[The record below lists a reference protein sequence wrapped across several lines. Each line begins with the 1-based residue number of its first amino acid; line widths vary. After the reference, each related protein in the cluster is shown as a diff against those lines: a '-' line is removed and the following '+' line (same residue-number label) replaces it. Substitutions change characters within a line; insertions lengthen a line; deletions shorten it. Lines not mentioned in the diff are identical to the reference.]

1 MLADWCDCFGA
12 TGMNL
17 DVGTLFSVTVLV
29 MALLGILL
37 IGTWLQNRGMRALAW
52 WGAAY
57 LVGGMSIWLLGARG
71 GTIQDLLS
79 IDIANA
85 LLFVACGLTWSGAR
99 LFDGRGVKP
108 VAMFVG
114 TFMWVGAC
122 QIPGFM
128 ASLDARVV
136 LSSIIISGY
145 TMVIAFEFWR
155 GRGEPLGSRWPAI
168 IVLGA
173 HALLFMLR
181 IPIALSVGGGQTS
194 ILHSSWLPILL
205 LESLLYVI
213 AFAFI
218 MMAMSKERL
227 ELKQKLASLI
237 DPLTGIANRRA
248 FFEET
253 IRRLEPGSKDARPLV
268 AILFDLDRFKKI
280 NDKYGHSMGDLV
292 LKIFAEKARANLR
305 PGDYLA
311 RLGGEEFAA
320 ILSGIELSTTFA
332 LAEQIRI
339 SFANE
344 FNQGRYNVGATVS
357 AGLALLREDETEIDS
372 LLARADH
379 ALYAAKA
386 RGRDRVEI
394 ADPDRVQAWRP
405 EQPGPRP
412 PSLKEPVLISS
423 PPLVSSVE
431 VMRPKVGV
439 R

>member
-1 MLADWCDCFGA
+1 
-12 TGMNL
+12 
-17 DVGTLFSVTVLV
+17 
-29 MALLGILL
+29 
-37 IGTWLQNRGMRALAW
+37 
-52 WGAAY
+52 
-57 LVGGMSIWLLGARG
+57 
-71 GTIQDLLS
+71 
-79 IDIANA
+79 
-85 LLFVACGLTWSGAR
+85 
-99 LFDGRGVKP
+99 
-108 VAMFVG
+108 
-114 TFMWVGAC
+114 
-122 QIPGFM
+122 M

-168 IVLGA
+168 VVLAA
-173 HALLFMLR
+173 HACLFMLR
-181 IPIALSVGGGQTS
+181 IPIALSVGVSGEHSS
-194 ILHSSWLPILL
+194 ILNSSWLPILL

-292 LKIFAEKARANLR
+292 LKIFADKARANLR
-305 PGDYLA
+305 PNDYLA

-320 ILSGIELSTTFA
+320 ILSGIELSTAFA

-344 FNQGRYNVGATVS
+344 LSQGRYNVGATVS
-357 AGLALLREDETEIDS
+357 AGLALLRDGETEIDS

-394 ADPDRVQAWRP
+394 ADPDRAQAWRP

-412 PSLKEPVLISS
+412 PSVHEPVLVPS
-423 PPLVSSVE
+423 PPLA
-431 VMRPKVGV
+431 MPNLALRQKVGV